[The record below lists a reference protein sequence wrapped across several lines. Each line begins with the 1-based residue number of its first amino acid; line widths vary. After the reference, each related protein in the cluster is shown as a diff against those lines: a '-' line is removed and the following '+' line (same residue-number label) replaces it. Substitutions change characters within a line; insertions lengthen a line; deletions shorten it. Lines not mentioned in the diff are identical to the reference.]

1 MSIFPDTPRTL
12 LARIPERADGDDAAV
27 WSRFVDLY
35 EPAIALFIRGQGDI
49 PGADVQD
56 LVQEILVRL
65 VDVLRSGGYSAAK
78 GRFRAYLAQ
87 MTRNLVIDYIR
98 QYHAKRR
105 ADTLPLDAVAAEDA
119 DELASDTPDAA
130 MMLDLRWR
138 VARHEAACR
147 HVLTKTGLSQQS
159 KDIYR
164 AYALNGDPIDAV
176 AARFGVPNNA
186 VSQVK
191 TRVDRLIAAVEA
203 EFA

>member
-12 LARIPERADGDDAAV
+12 LARIPELADGDDAAV

-147 HVLTKTGLSQQS
+147 HVLTKTGLAQQS

-164 AYALNGDPIDAV
+164 AYALNGEPIDAV

>member
-12 LARIPERADGDDAAV
+12 LARIPELADGDDAAV

-105 ADTLPLDAVAAEDA
+105 AETLPLDAVAAEDA

-164 AYALNGDPIDAV
+164 AYALNGEPIDVV